1 MLEKSVLPLV
11 GVAGQISRVF
21 LVRGRRSGSG
31 PFRCQ
36 AFRDLIDGKDIA
48 HRAGCFRVAIIRI
61 TEHFVF
67 QGAEAGAELRS
78 AVSGLGI
85 TLKSLKFLAKKRVL
99 GSGGCRFAL
108 RVLGGFWRVLGGFW
122 ESWVGSGA
130 GSGGFWV
137 GSGA

>member
-1 MLEKSVLPLV
+1 M
-11 GVAGQISRVF
+11 
-21 LVRGRRSGSG
+21 
-31 PFRCQ
+31 
-36 AFRDLIDGKDIA
+36 
-48 HRAGCFRVAIIRI
+48 
-61 TEHFVF
+61 F
-67 QGAEAGAELRS
+67 QGAEAAAELRS

-85 TLKSLKFLAKKRVL
+85 TLKSLKFLVKNIVL

>member
-1 MLEKSVLPLV
+1 MEKT
-11 GVAGQISRVF
+11 
-21 LVRGRRSGSG
+21 
-31 PFRCQ
+31 
-36 AFRDLIDGKDIA
+36 A
-48 HRAGCFRVAIIRI
+48 HRAGCFRLAIIRI

-67 QGAEAGAELRS
+67 QGAEAAAELRS

-85 TLKSLKFLAKKRVL
+85 TLKSFKFIKKCVL

-108 RVLGGFWRVLGGFW
+108 LVLGGFWRVLGGFW